1 MGKPTDTI
9 LQGQETATMNYADTR
24 FISTTEFANRMGLT
38 LLFVRGLCRQN
49 MISCLKVGPKKYAID
64 WKRAQIDLDRLM
76 DEHMIIRSTTGLKK
90 RSSELQ
96 PLDGKKRKRGR
107 PRKLP
112 VADMDEKKLLLLE
125 SVNGQKAG

>member
-1 MGKPTDTI
+1 
-9 LQGQETATMNYADTR
+9 
-24 FISTTEFANRMGLT
+24 
-38 LLFVRGLCRQN
+38 

-90 RSSELQ
+90 RASELQ

-107 PRKLP
+107 PRKLH
-112 VADMDEKKLLLLE
+112 VADMDEKKLLLME